1 MDNIEKEYAFFFQR
15 GKLSLDMEELEEEEE
30 EELEEGIDGGV
41 ADHDLMITVGRKS
54 LQFLPCRTDDC
65 PSLFRDGRSFFGI
78 RLVKSRGPTLSK

>member
-1 MDNIEKEYAFFFQR
+1 MDNIGKEYAFFFQR
-15 GKLSLDMEELEEEEE
+15 GKLGLNM

-41 ADHDLMITVGRKS
+41 ADHDLMIPVGRKS

-65 PSLFRDGRSFFGI
+65 PSLFRDGRSFFRI